1 MAPTRTRKKTS
12 PDGDFDPV
20 KEVVA
25 TELSPD
31 LLDILDQRYFN
42 KSKAP
47 LIMLVLIVAVS
58 ALSLYLFS
66 KVSNLE
72 KTVSANA
79 VNNPIGAQAPAPTR
93 PTTLNIVKPDAGTD
107 HWRGN
112 TNARYV
118 WVEYADFECPFCK
131 RVHPDIVKLFDQ
143 YKDKMAWVYRHY
155 PLPFHPKAQKSA
167 EATECATDQGGP
179 DMFWK
184 MGDTI
189 VEKMPDMELTDLPTI
204 AASLGLNQTTFKQC
218 LDSGK
223 FTQKVKDQLAEGNK
237 AGVQATPS
245 NVIYDTKTGK
255 NLLVEGALP
264 FDSLKKAFDSFV
276 SQNN

>member
-1 MAPTRTRKKTS
+1 MAQTRTRKKNT
-12 PDGDFDPV
+12 PDGDFDTF

-31 LLDILDQRYFN
+31 LLDILDQRYMN
-42 KSKAP
+42 RSKVPAV
-47 LIMLVLIVAVS
+47 LLLLVVAVS
-58 ALSLYLFS
+58 ALSLYLFT
-66 KVSNLE
+66 KVSNIE
-72 KTVSANA
+72 KTVAAGS
-79 VNNPIGAQAPAPTR
+79 NNVAGAQAPAPTR
-93 PTTLNIVKPDAGTD
+93 PASLAIAKPDSNQD
-107 HWRGN
+107 HWRGE

-131 RVHPDIVKLFDQ
+131 QVHPNIVKIFDQ
-143 YKDKMAWVYRHY
+143 YKDKLAWVYRHY
-155 PLPFHPKAQKSA
+155 PLPFHPKAQKTA
-167 EATECATDQGGP
+167 EAAECAQDQGGQ

-189 VEKMPDMELTDLPTI
+189 VDKMPDIELTDLPTI
-204 AASLGLNQTTFKQC
+204 AASLGLNQATFKQC

-264 FDSLKKAFDSFV
+264 YDNLKQALDTFIKA
-276 SQNN
+276 NN